1 MCKKGESV
9 GRVIK
14 NIKTGKEIIK
24 PDPIDEEV
32 PFDGGVMITETDLAG
47 IITYANRRFVE
58 ISGYT
63 KEELIGSPHCIHL
76 HPHMPEIIFKYACRV
91 TSEGKTWSGYMC
103 NISKEG
109 IGYWTELIMQPKK
122 DENGEV
128 TGFMATRRA
137 PNADELE
144 NVMEEYEQ
152 LKASGND
159 NATSQYCGEVFTG
172 RGSGQL

>member
-1 MCKKGESV
+1 MV
-9 GRVIK
+9 TFT
-14 NIKTGKEIIK
+14 NMKTGKEITRTAET
-24 PDPIDEEV
+24 DEEFIYEGKPLLV
-32 PFDGGVMITETDLAG
+32 ETDMEG
-47 IITYANRRFVE
+47 VITYANRRFVE
-58 ISGYT
+58 VSGYP
-63 KEELIGSPHCIHL
+63 KEEVIGSPHCVHM
-76 HPHMPEIIFKYACRV
+76 HPNMPQSIFRDACQKS
-91 TSEGKTWSGYMC
+91 SEGKTWSGYVC